1 MDISQI
7 SALFAPVI
15 GTQNVITGERL
26 ALRNTG
32 YCAASYDGGVLL
44 TPGSAQDVSKI
55 CWLAAEHGLAIIP
68 QGGLTGLAQ
77 GTATAPGQVAL
88 SLEKMTRILE
98 LDPVQGIIT
107 AEAGVTLQQVIDAAE
122 PLGLAPGVNL
132 PSRGSCTLG
141 GLASTNAGG
150 IQAIRY
156 GMARDNILGLEA
168 VLADGTILD
177 LNNTLLKNKAGY
189 DLKQLFIGSEGT
201 LGIITKLTLRL
212 HSRPSSVQTALI
224 GCAGTEDLFQVLAS
238 ARKAFGG
245 SLLSFEAMWPEFF
258 IQIATHLGSS
268 LVSPDCGIYGVIE
281 TGHWGDT
288 EHEDALTTF
297 LAGCFEDGLLQDG
310 TVAQSETQR
319 RTIWQLREDA
329 DVIESPNG
337 PCLSYD
343 VGLRLHDIPGYVEQL
358 QMRIAKDCKGVTCY
372 VFGHMGDGNLHIMV
386 GPAHDPASHATID
399 GAVYGVLQQF
409 TGTTVSAEHG
419 IGLEK
424 RMHLPL
430 SRPTPALAAMRQ
442 LKTAFDPQSTL
453 NPSKVFD
460 DLPCL
465 ALSKEDV

>member
-1 MDISQI
+1 MDINQI
-7 SALFAPVI
+7 SELFAQAI
-15 GTQNVITGERL
+15 GAKNVITGERL
-26 ALRNTG
+26 SLHGTG

-44 TPGSAQDVSKI
+44 TPGSAQDVSEI
-55 CWLAAEHGLAIIP
+55 CRLAAEHELAIVP
-68 QGGLTGLAQ
+68 HGGLTGLVQ

-88 SLEKMTRILE
+88 SLEKMNRILD
-98 LDPVQGIIT
+98 LDPVQGVVT

-122 PLGLAPGVNL
+122 PHGLAPGVDL

-168 VLADGTILD
+168 VLADGTVLD
-177 LNNTLLKNKAGY
+177 LNNTLLKNNAGY

-201 LGIITKLTLRL
+201 LGIITKITLRL

-258 IQIATHLGSS
+258 TQIATHLGNR

-281 TGHWGDT
+281 TGHWGGT
-288 EHEDALTTF
+288 EHEEALTAF
-297 LAGCFEDGLLQDG
+297 LAQCFEGGLLLDG

-329 DVIESPNG
+329 DVIESLCG

-343 VGLRLHDIPGYVEQL
+343 VGLRLNDIPGYVEQL
-358 QMRIAKDCKGVTCY
+358 QMRIAKDCPDAGCY
-372 VFGHMGDGNLHIMV
+372 VFGHMGDGNLHIMA
-386 GPAHDPASHATID
+386 GPAADPASHAAID

-409 TGTTVSAEHG
+409 AGTTVSAEHG

-424 RMHLPL
+424 RAHLPL
-430 SRPTPALAAMRQ
+430 SRPEAAIAAMKQ
-442 LKTAFDPQSTL
+442 LKAAFDPGLLL
-453 NPSKVFD
+453 NPAKIFAD
-460 DLPCL
+460 
-465 ALSKEDV
+465 

>member
-1 MDISQI
+1 MDINQI
-7 SALFAPVI
+7 SELFTLVTGA
-15 GTQNVITGERL
+15 QNVITGERL

-44 TPGSAQDVSKI
+44 TPGSAQEVSGI
-55 CWLAAEHGLAIIP
+55 CRLAADNGLTIVP
-68 QGGLTGLAQ
+68 QGGLTGLVQ
-77 GTATAPGQVAL
+77 GTATASGQVAL
-88 SLEKMTRILE
+88 SLEKMNRILD
-98 LDPVQGIIT
+98 LDPVQGVVT

-122 PLGLAPGVNL
+122 PLGLAPGVDL

-141 GLASTNAGG
+141 GIASTNAGG

-168 VLADGTILD
+168 VLADGTLLD
-177 LNNTLLKNKAGY
+177 LSNTLLKNNAGY

-238 ARKAFGG
+238 ARKVFGG

-258 IQIATHLGSS
+258 TQIATHLGTG

-281 TGHWGDT
+281 TGHWGDVGQDDT
-288 EHEDALTTF
+288 LTAF
-297 LAGCFEDGLLQDG
+297 LAQCYENGILLDG
-310 TVAQSETQR
+310 VAAQSESQR

-329 DVIESPNG
+329 DVIESRKG

-343 VGLRLHDIPGYVEQL
+343 VGLCLSDIPGYVEQL
-358 QMRIAKDCKGVTCY
+358 QEQIARECPGVGCY
-372 VFGHMGDGNLHIMV
+372 VFGHMGDGNLHIMA
-386 GPAHDPASHATID
+386 GPAPDPASHAAID
-399 GAVYGVLQQF
+399 GAIYGVLQQF
-409 TGTTVSAEHG
+409 PGTTVSAEHG

-424 RMHLPL
+424 RAQLPL
-430 SRPTPALAAMRQ
+430 SRPAPALAAMRR
-442 LKTAFDPQSTL
+442 LKTTFDPQLML
-453 NPSKVFD
+453 NPFKVFL
-460 DLPCL
+460 DL
-465 ALSKEDV
+465 S